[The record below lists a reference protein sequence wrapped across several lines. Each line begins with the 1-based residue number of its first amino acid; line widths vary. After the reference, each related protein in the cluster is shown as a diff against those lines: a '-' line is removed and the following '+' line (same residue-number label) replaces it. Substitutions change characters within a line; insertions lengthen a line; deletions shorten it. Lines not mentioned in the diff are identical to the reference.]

1 MSLPTPPLRSDGPA
15 LFADRG
21 DAFLGALP
29 QFETDMNALNANV
42 NAKEASAVG
51 SAAAALSSANTAA
64 TSASGANFKGNWS
77 ALTGALAMPASVAHL
92 GAFWALNTPL
102 ANVTTAVP
110 GVSAVWTKIKTGA
123 EVYPYTSRAT
133 LRTLSP
139 AAGDAVIVVGLGL
152 FNWFAGSVLLDDD
165 ETAFSTASGQWL
177 LAAADPDYVYAATLA
192 DMDDLSGSVSTLD
205 ATVSTLSGKFLRGSF
220 TMSLTSLATVASSS
234 FTVTVTGAAVG
245 DSVIVNPGDQ
255 FGTSTADQGRLS
267 YVAYVSAAN
276 TVTVTIR
283 NASAATA
290 ALSASTWQVLV
301 IKQ

>member
-1 MSLPTPPLRSDGPA
+1 
-15 LFADRG
+15 
-21 DAFLGALP
+21 
-29 QFETDMNALNANV
+29 
-42 NAKEASAVG
+42 
-51 SAAAALSSANTAA
+51 
-64 TSASGANFKGNWS
+64 
-77 ALTGALAMPASVAHL
+77 
-92 GAFWALNTPL
+92 
-102 ANVTTAVP
+102 
-110 GVSAVWTKIKTGA
+110 
-123 EVYPYTSRAT
+123 
-133 LRTLSP
+133 
-139 AAGDAVIVVGLGL
+139 
-152 FNWFAGSVLLDDD
+152 
-165 ETAFSTASGQWL
+165 